1 MKYIDEF
8 RNKEAARTII
18 NSIRRETGEKQI
30 TFMEVCGTHTMS
42 IARFG
47 IQEVLPKNIRLISG
61 PGCPVCVTP
70 NHYIDHAVALSRR
83 EDVIITTFGDMMKV
97 PGSSSSLEKEHIKGN
112 DIRVVGSTL
121 EALHIAEKNSKKNVV
136 FLGVGFET
144 TVPTVAA
151 SLMQAQS
158 EKLNNY
164 SVLSAHKTMP
174 EAMKALSQGDVNIDI
189 FICPGHVSTITGTK
203 FYYSLVEEF
212 GIGCVVSGFELLDI
226 LQSILMGVKQ
236 VVQNDLKVENQY
248 TRAVKAEGNP
258 RALETIYEVMEPSDA
273 VWRGLG
279 VIPDSG
285 LAIKEEYSSWNTEK
299 RINVDIEDTVEPK
312 GCICGQILQGKK
324 IPPQCKHFGTDCV
337 PDNPIG
343 ACMVSSEGACAAYFK
358 YKVQ

>member
-18 NSIRRETGEKQI
+18 NSIHKEAGEKPI

-70 NHYIDHAVALSRR
+70 NHYIDHAVSLCRR
-83 EDVIITTFGDMMKV
+83 DDVIVTTFGDMMKV
-97 PGSSSSLEKEHIKGN
+97 PGSSSSLEREHIEGH

-121 EALHIAEKNSKKNVV
+121 EALTIAEKNSEKNVV

-144 TVPTVAA
+144 TVPTVAV
-151 SLMQAQS
+151 SLMQAKS
-158 EKLNNY
+158 EDLKNY

-203 FYYSLVEEF
+203 FYYSLVEKF
-212 GIGCVVSGFELLDI
+212 GIGCVVSGFEALDI

-236 VVQNDLKVENQY
+236 VVHNNLKVENQY
-248 TRAVKAEGNP
+248 TRAVKPEGNP
-258 RALETIYEVMEPSDA
+258 RARETIYAVMEPSDA
-273 VWRGLG
+273 EWRGLG

-285 LAIKEEYSSWNTEK
+285 LAIKEEYSSWNTEQQ
-299 RINVDIEDTVEPK
+299 INVEIEKTVEPK
-312 GCICGQILQGKK
+312 GCICGQVLQGKK
-324 IPPQCKHFGTDCV
+324 IPPQCKHFGKDCV

-343 ACMVSSEGACAAYFK
+343 ACMVSSEGACAAYYK
-358 YKVQ
+358 YKV